1 MESIGQV
8 IDLMTLEELDV
19 NLFRGKSYK
28 TPWERVF
35 GGQVLGQ
42 SLHAAYKTV
51 PQDRL
56 AHSMHAYFIL
66 PGICDLPIIYEV
78 DTIRDGGSFT
88 TRRVVAKQRG
98 KAIFNMSASFQLKQP
113 GVEHQMDMPEVK
125 PAEKTKS
132 VEERLKAIKFF
143 APKIYKKLIGIDP
156 NAFEFRPVTNPYSLP
171 PRNHDPYLQVWFK
184 SMAKAD
190 VDVPMQHQLL
200 ACASDFGLLR
210 TASLPHQTKLMTKKV
225 LFASID
231 HAMWFHKPFKIDEWM
246 LFETDSPSASNSR
259 GFTRGSI
266 YDQDGVLI
274 ASVVQ
279 EGLMRI
285 KSKLTQL

>member
-1 MESIGQV
+1 MESIEQV

-19 NLFRGKSYK
+19 NLFRGKSYM

-42 SLHAAYKTV
+42 SLSAAYKTV
-51 PQDRL
+51 PDDRI
-56 AHSMHAYFIL
+56 AHSLHAYFIL
-66 PGICDLPIIYEV
+66 PGNCDLPIIYEV

-98 KAIFNMSASFQLKQP
+98 RAIFNMAASFQLQQP
-113 GVEHQMDMPEVK
+113 GLEHQMDMPDVQSPEST
-125 PAEKTKS
+125 KT
-132 VEERLKAIKFF
+132 VEERLKVIKFLS
-143 APKIYKKLIGIDP
+143 PKIYKKLIGIDP

-171 PRNHDPYLQVWFK
+171 PKNLDPYLQVWFK
-184 SMAKAD
+184 SIAEVNA
-190 VDVPMQHQLL
+190 PLPLQHQLL

-210 TASLPHQTKLMTKKV
+210 TAALPHQTKIITKKV

-266 YDQDGVLI
+266 YDREGTLI

-285 KSKLTQL
+285 KK

>member
-1 MESIGQV
+1 MESIEQV
-8 IDLMTLEELDV
+8 IDLMTLEEIDIDLY
-19 NLFRGKSYK
+19 RGKSYR

-42 SLHAAYKTV
+42 ALHAAYQTV
-51 PQDRL
+51 PEDRT

-66 PGICDLPIIYEV
+66 PGNCDFPIIYEV
-78 DTIRDGGSFT
+78 DRIRDGGSFT

-98 KAIFNMSASFQLKQP
+98 RAIFNMSASFQLSQP
-113 GVEHQMDMPEVK
+113 GMEHQMEMPKVK
-125 PAEKTKS
+125 AAEDTKS
-132 VEERLKAIKFF
+132 VEERLKAIKFIS
-143 APKIYKKLIGIDP
+143 PKIYKKLVGIDP
-156 NAFEFRPVTNPYSLP
+156 NAFQFRPVTNPYSLP

-184 SMAKAD
+184 SIQKAE
-190 VDVPMQHQLL
+190 VDMPMQHQLL

-210 TASLPHQTKLMTKKV
+210 TAALPHQTKIMMKKV

-266 YDQDGVLI
+266 YDTNGVLI

-285 KSKLTQL
+285 KS

>member
-1 MESIGQV
+1 MESIEQV

-19 NLFRGKSYK
+19 NLFRGQSYK
-28 TPWERVF
+28 TPWNRVF

-42 SLHAAYKTV
+42 SLHAAYQTV
-51 PQDRL
+51 PEDRV
-56 AHSMHAYFIL
+56 IL
-66 PGICDLPIIYEV
+66 PGDCDTPIIYDV

-88 TRRVVAKQRG
+88 TRRVVARQRG
-98 KAIFNMSASFQLKQP
+98 RAIFNMAASFQLQQP
-113 GVEHQMDMPEVK
+113 GLEHQMNMPKVQSPET
-125 PAEKTKS
+125 TKS
-132 VEERLKAIKFF
+132 VEERLKLIKMFS
-143 APKIYKKLIGIDP
+143 PKIYKKLIGIEP

-184 SMAKAD
+184 SITDAQ
-190 VDVPMQHQLL
+190 VTLPMQQQLL

-210 TASLPHQTKLMTKKV
+210 TASLPHQTKIMMKKM
-225 LFASID
+225 LFASLD

-266 YDQDGVLI
+266 YDREGTLI

-285 KSKLTQL
+285 KS

>member
-1 MESIGQV
+1 MESIEQV
-8 IDLMTLEELDV
+8 LDLLTLEELDK
-19 NLFRGKSYK
+19 NLFRGQSYK

-42 SLHAAYKTV
+42 SLHAAYQTV
-51 PQDRL
+51 PKDRI

-66 PGICDLPIIYEV
+66 PGRCDLPIIYEV

-98 KAIFNMSASFQLKQP
+98 KAIFNMAASFQLKQS
-113 GVEHQMDMPEVK
+113 GLEHQMDMPKVQSPET
-125 PAEKTKS
+125 TKS
-132 VEERLKAIKFF
+132 VEERLKLIKFF
-143 APKIYKKLIGIDP
+143 SPKIYKKLIGIDP

-171 PRNHDPYLQVWFK
+171 PKNHDPYLQVWFK
-184 SMAKAD
+184 SMAKID
-190 VDVPMQHQLL
+190 ISLPMQHQML

-210 TASLPHQTKLMTKKV
+210 TAALPHQLKIMTKKV
-225 LFASID
+225 LFASLD
-231 HAMWFHKPFKIDEWM
+231 HAMWFHKDFKIDEWM

-266 YDQDGVLI
+266 YNRDGVLI
-274 ASVVQ
+274 ASVAQ

-285 KSKLTQL
+285 IDK

>member
-1 MESIGQV
+1 MESIDQV
-8 IDLMTLEELDV
+8 LELMNLEQLDV
-19 NLFRGKSYK
+19 CLYRGQSYK

-42 SLHAAYKTV
+42 SLHAAYQTV
-51 PQDRL
+51 PKDRI

-66 PGICDLPIIYEV
+66 PGDCDHPIIYEV

-98 KAIFNMSASFQLKQP
+98 KAIFNMAASFQLAQS
-113 GVEHQMDMPEVK
+113 GLEHQMDMPKVK
-125 PAEKTKS
+125 APEDTKS
-132 VEERLKAIKFF
+132 VSERLKPIKFLS
-143 APKIYKKLIGIDP
+143 PKIYKKLIGIDP

-171 PRNHDPYLQVWFK
+171 PQNLDPYLQVWFK
-184 SMAKAD
+184 SIAKAD
-190 VDVPMQHQLL
+190 VDLPMQQQLL
-200 ACASDFGLLR
+200 AAASDFGLLR
-210 TASLPHQTKLMTKKV
+210 TAALPHQTRIMMKKMV
-225 LFASID
+225 FASLD
-231 HAMWFHKPFKIDEWM
+231 HAMWFHKDFRIDEWM

-266 YDQDGVLI
+266 YNRDGVLI
-274 ASVVQ
+274 ASVAQ

-285 KSKLTQL
+285 LD

>member
-1 MESIGQV
+1 MESIEQV
-8 IDLMTLEELDV
+8 VDLMNLEELDV
-19 NLFRGKSYK
+19 NLYRGQCYT

-42 SLHAAYKTV
+42 SLSAAYRTV
-51 PQDRL
+51 PTDRI

-66 PGICDLPIIYEV
+66 PGKCDKPIIYEV

-88 TRRVVAKQRG
+88 TRRVVAKQNGR
-98 KAIFNMSASFQLKQP
+98 AIFNMAASFQLQQS
-113 GVEHQMDMPEVK
+113 GLEHQMDMPKVQSPES
-125 PAEKTKS
+125 TKS
-132 VEERLKAIKFF
+132 VGERLKPIKFL

-156 NAFEFRPVTNPYSLP
+156 NAFEFRPVTNPYAIP
-171 PRNHDPYLQVWFK
+171 PRNLDPYLQVWFK
-184 SMAKAD
+184 AIND
-190 VDVPMQHQLL
+190 VEASLPLQHQLL

-210 TASLPHQTKLMTKKV
+210 TAALPHQTKIMMKKMV
-225 LFASID
+225 FASID

-266 YDQDGVLI
+266 FDREGVLI

-279 EGLMRI
+279 EGLMRM
-285 KSKLTQL
+285 KN